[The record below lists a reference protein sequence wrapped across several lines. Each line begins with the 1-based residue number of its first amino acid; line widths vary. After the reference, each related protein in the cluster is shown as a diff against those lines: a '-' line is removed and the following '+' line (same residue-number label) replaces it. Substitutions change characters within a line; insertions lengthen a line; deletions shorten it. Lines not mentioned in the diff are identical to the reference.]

1 MKNILYI
8 APYYQ
13 ADGWG
18 YASLSYLY
26 AIKSAC
32 DKLGYKLYTKDVQ
45 LSDAPRLKP
54 PASVLELETYS
65 KISSIDTVI
74 QKCLPQA
81 LAIDKQYRNI
91 GISVF
96 ETHNLQH
103 SSIKYPLSQLDHLM
117 VPSSI
122 EKTDLEEAGVS
133 CKISHIS
140 QPIDC
145 DEIDAFKDE
154 YADYDILNM
163 REKYK
168 DYVKFYFMGADIYRK
183 NIKNLIIAFSTEF
196 TSKDKAVLVIKT
208 DPMDKN
214 SSRKYIE
221 NIKQY
226 LNKHNKYRKNIT
238 DHLIFIPENID
249 RKAILSIHNNCDIF
263 VCASRGEAFCRPL
276 AEAMRF
282 GNTPMAV
289 ENTGPIDFVSDKYG
303 YIIKAQ
309 PEQVIYNTNN
319 EILEYESEFEYWME
333 PSIFN
338 IRRSLRRAYS
348 EYMDRS
354 YNDKI
359 GRKNEIIEVSQGFHY
374 NSIGERI
381 CTLGIL

>member
-8 APYYQ
+8 APYNQ

-26 AIKSAC
+26 AIRSAC
-32 DKLGYKLYTKDVQ
+32 NKLGYKLYIKDVQ
-45 LSDAPRLKP
+45 LSDAPRNKSP
-54 PASVLELETYS
+54 DNILELETFS
-65 KISSIDTVI
+65 KIPHVDTII

-81 LAIDKQYRNI
+81 FAIDKQYKNI

-117 VPSSI
+117 VPSRV
-122 EKTDLEEAGVS
+122 EKNDLEQAGVS
-133 CKISHIS
+133 CPISSIS

-145 DEIDAFKDE
+145 AEIDSFKEE
-154 YADYDILNM
+154 YADYDMLNM
-163 REKYK
+163 RGKYK
-168 DYVKFYFMGADIYRK
+168 NYIKFYFMGADIYRK
-183 NIKNLIIAFSTEF
+183 NIRNLIIAFSTEF
-196 TSKDKAVLVIKT
+196 TAKDRAVLVIKT

-214 SSRKYIE
+214 TSRKYIE
-221 NIKQY
+221 EIKQY
-226 LNKHNKYRKNIT
+226 LAKHNKYRTNIT

-276 AEAMRF
+276 AEGMRF
-282 GNTPMAV
+282 GNIPMAV
-289 ENTGPIDFVSDKYG
+289 DSTGPTDFVDNDYG

-309 PEQVIYNTNN
+309 PEQVIFNPNN
-319 EILEYESEFEYWME
+319 KLLEYESEFEYWME

-338 IRRSLRRAYS
+338 IRLSLRQAYEDHIS
-348 EYMDRS
+348 KKEDERTS
-354 YNDKI
+354 IRNK
-359 GRKNEIIEVSQGFHY
+359 IIEVSQNFHY
-374 NSIGERI
+374 DNIGERI
-381 CTLGIL
+381 CTLEIL